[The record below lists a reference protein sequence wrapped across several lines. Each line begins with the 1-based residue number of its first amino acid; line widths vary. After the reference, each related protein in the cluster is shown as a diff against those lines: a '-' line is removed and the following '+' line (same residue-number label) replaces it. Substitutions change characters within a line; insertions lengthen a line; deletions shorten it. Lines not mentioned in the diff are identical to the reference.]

1 MQVQSLGQG
10 DPLEEGMAIHS
21 NILAWRIKAGR
32 ANLWIMVV
40 TVTRKLGSVCPTII
54 CNCKSPKALK
64 ISFFGEVG
72 GVLALKCLSE
82 ENLT

>member
-1 MQVQSLGQG
+1 M
-10 DPLEEGMAIHS
+10 
-21 NILAWRIKAGR
+21 
-32 ANLWIMVV
+32 V

-82 ENLT
+82 ENLTGNDVSLFIDCLYPTQCEYSYILLRECFCV